1 MWTAGDH
8 RDIQLGRTA
17 QMAELAEGFSPFAWN
32 QSLIRLIISILMIL
46 YDGTVAGGRLVLN
59 YDFEQSTG
67 YWLTM
72 TTQAYHRA
80 VTEELVPHGITY
92 RQSMVLG
99 WLALE
104 GELSQTELAAKM
116 MVEPPTLVGIIDR
129 MERDGW
135 ISRHNCP
142 SDRRKNLIRA
152 NPAAEPVWEKIVE
165 CALRIR
171 ERATAGLSERQ
182 LATLK
187 KLLRKVGQ
195 NLKVRDAAETVA

>member
-1 MWTAGDH
+1 MT
-8 RDIQLGRTA
+8 
-17 QMAELAEGFSPFAWN
+17 
-32 QSLIRLIISILMIL
+32 
-46 YDGTVAGGRLVLN
+46 LN
-59 YDFEQSTG
+59 YDFAESVG

-80 VTEELVPHGITY
+80 VSDELLPNGITH

-104 GELSQTELAAKM
+104 GELSQTELANKM
-116 MVEPPTLVGIIDR
+116 MVEPPTLVGILDR

-142 SDRRKNLIRA
+142 SDRRKNIIRA
-152 NPAAEPVWEKIVE
+152 NPAAEPVWGKIVE
-165 CALRIR
+165 CAMRIR
-171 ERATAGLSERQ
+171 ERATHGLSDRQ

-187 KLLRKVGQ
+187 QLLRRVNQ
-195 NLKVRDAAETVA
+195 NLKIRDAAESVA

>member
-1 MWTAGDH
+1 
-8 RDIQLGRTA
+8 
-17 QMAELAEGFSPFAWN
+17 
-32 QSLIRLIISILMIL
+32 
-46 YDGTVAGGRLVLN
+46 VLN
-59 YDFEQSTG
+59 YDFEQSLG

-80 VTEELVPHGITY
+80 VSEELVPHGITY

-152 NPAAEPVWEKIVE
+152 NAAAEPVWEKIVE
-165 CALRIR
+165 CARRVR
-171 ERATAGLSERQ
+171 ERATAGLNAQQ
-182 LATLK
+182 LETLRR
-187 KLLRKVGQ
+187 LLGRVNE
-195 NLKVRDAAETVA
+195 NLKAPHTDRAACVNGAASNDYATSTDQ

>member
-1 MWTAGDH
+1 
-8 RDIQLGRTA
+8 
-17 QMAELAEGFSPFAWN
+17 
-32 QSLIRLIISILMIL
+32 
-46 YDGTVAGGRLVLN
+46 VLQ
-59 YDFEQSTG
+59 YDFEGSIG

-80 VTEELVPHGITY
+80 VFDELAPHGITY

-104 GELSQTELAAKM
+104 AELSQAELAAKM
-116 MVEPPTLVGIIDR
+116 MIEPPTLVGVLDR

-135 ISRHNCP
+135 ITRHDCP

-152 NPAAEPVWEKIVE
+152 NAAAEPVWEKIVE
-165 CALRIR
+165 CARRVR
-171 ERATAGLSERQ
+171 ERATDGLSERQ

-187 KLLRKVGQ
+187 KLLRRVGQ
-195 NLKVRDAAETVA
+195 NLQSRQPAESAV

>member
-1 MWTAGDH
+1 MTA
-8 RDIQLGRTA
+8 
-17 QMAELAEGFSPFAWN
+17 
-32 QSLIRLIISILMIL
+32 
-46 YDGTVAGGRLVLN
+46 LN
-59 YDFEQSTG
+59 YDFQQSIG

-72 TTQAYHRA
+72 TTQGYHRA
-80 VTEELVPHGITY
+80 VSDELVPHGITY

-104 GELSQTELAAKM
+104 GELSQTELASKM
-116 MVEPPTLVGIIDR
+116 MVEPPTLVGILDR

-165 CALRIR
+165 CAMRVR
-171 ERATAGLSERQ
+171 RKATHGLTDRQ

-187 KLLRKVGQ
+187 KLLRRVSQ
-195 NLKVRDAAETVA
+195 NLRAEVPAAAQSENPVGSST